1 MTELAER
8 PARIGLPIRWRKEFV
23 LFLPA
28 VGVVTLGV
36 FLLSGSEPDYLGGL
50 RLWQKQAL
58 WACLGVAAALG
69 ASLVPTRFLFALAP
83 FLYALNLLALLA
95 LRFAGTEKGGAVSW
109 FDLGPMRFQPAETM
123 KIVSILA
130 LARALNPPKGAVP
143 GFRQFLLATLLAA
156 VPSAL
161 IALQPDLGT
170 ALVFPGIL
178 VAMLYGSRIQR
189 RYLSL
194 IAIPIWAV
202 VALPNEVLPW
212 MVWGSGVGLWLLLLS
227 WKGERA
233 GRLALFGLAHA
244 LSVVVVVQGIKPL
257 WTEVLK
263 PHQRDRIAGFVQGVE
278 GDVRELSPAAY
289 HLRQSLIAISSGG
302 LAGQGLGQGLQSSH
316 GFIPMM
322 RTDFIFAVL
331 AEELGFLGSSLLFL
345 LLALLLLASV
355 GAAGGASTWR
365 ESSLVFGVVGMWG
378 VHIFVNLGMT
388 MGLMPITG
396 IPLPFFSYG
405 GSSLLANFVALGL
418 VGAVQRA
425 AKAPEEPFKVAF

>member
-1 MTELAER
+1 MAEWVERPSRLGFTFPWRRELA
-8 PARIGLPIRWRKEFV
+8 L
-23 LFLPA
+23 LLPA
-28 VGVVTLGV
+28 AGIVALGV
-36 FLLSGSEPDYLGGL
+36 FLLSGSEPDYLAGL

-58 WACLGVAAALG
+58 WACLGVTLALG
-69 ASLVPTRFLFALAP
+69 ASLVPARLLMSLAP
-83 FLYALNLLALLA
+83 LLYGANLLALFA
-95 LRFAGTEKGGAVSW
+95 LRFVGTEKGGAVSW

-123 KIVSILA
+123 KIVSILT
-130 LARALNPPKGAVP
+130 LARVLNPPKSEPP
-143 GFRQFLLATLLAA
+143 GFQPFVLATLLAA
-156 VPSAL
+156 IPAAL

-178 VAMLYGSRIQR
+178 LAMLYGSRVQR

-202 VALPNEVLPW
+202 VALPGEVLPW
-212 MVWGSGVGLWLLLLS
+212 MVWGAGVGLWLLLLS
-227 WKGERA
+227 WRGERT
-233 GRLALFGLAHA
+233 GRLALFGLAHVLA
-244 LSVVVVVQGIKPL
+244 VLVVVQGIKPL

-263 PHQRDRIAGFVQGVE
+263 PHQRDRLAGFVRGVE
-278 GDVRELSPAAY
+278 GDVRNLSPAAY

-302 LAGQGLGQGLQSSH
+302 LTGQGLGQGLQSSH
-316 GFIPMM
+316 GFVPMM

-331 AEELGFLGSSLLFL
+331 AEELGFLGAVLLFAL
-345 LLALLLLASV
+345 LGLLLLASIATA
-355 GAAGGASTWR
+355 GAALTWR

-405 GSSLLANFVALGL
+405 GSSLVANFVALGL
-418 VGAVQRA
+418 VAAAQRA
-425 AKAPEEPFKVAF
+425 AAPQEEPLKLAP